1 MTKSF
6 QTQVPAKSLPAFSV
20 HREFRLKE
28 TDLNDIV
35 RTVEEMLPQYMRGDI
50 GAKVTLSEKDL
61 RIMADTVLMQEALVH
76 LVKNAIDAMPE
87 GGTFSLNTSRL
98 TFENTIP
105 GSSNGGFGPCA
116 FISLTDTGI
125 GIDDKIKERI
135 FEPFFT
141 TKTGT
146 SKGLGLPM
154 AYHIIKQ
161 HGGSMKV
168 ESTPGQG
175 TAVTVYLPLTRPEM
189 VNMVP
194 IPLPGP
200 SSLGPALWH

>member
-1 MTKSF
+1 MIKSF
-6 QTQVPAKSLPAFSV
+6 QAQVRITSLPASSV

-35 RTVEEMLPQYMRGDI
+35 KGVEAVLPQYMRREI

-61 RIMADTVLMQEALVH
+61 RIMADTVLMQEALIH

-87 GGTFSLNTSRL
+87 GGTFSLNTSRVN
-98 TFENTIP
+98 FENTIP
-105 GSSNGGFGPCA
+105 EGSDDSFGPCA
-116 FISLTDTGI
+116 FISLTDTGT
-125 GIDDKIKERI
+125 GIDEKTKERI

-141 TKTGT
+141 TKRGN

-154 AYHIIKQ
+154 AYRIIKE

-168 ESTPGQG
+168 DSTPGQG
-175 TAVTVYLPLTRPEM
+175 TAITVYLPLTRPEIAN
-189 VNMVP
+189 VVQ
-194 IPLPGP
+194 IPLGA
-200 SSLGPALWH
+200 SL

>member
-1 MTKSF
+1 MQCPKGAHSHST
-6 QTQVPAKSLPAFSV
+6 PAGSLS
-20 HREFRLKE
+20 
-28 TDLNDIV
+28 N
-35 RTVEEMLPQYMRGDI
+35 TV
-50 GAKVTLSEKDL
+50 
-61 RIMADTVLMQEALVH
+61 
-76 LVKNAIDAMPE
+76 
-87 GGTFSLNTSRL
+87 
-98 TFENTIP
+98 P
-105 GSSNGGFGPCA
+105 GSSDGDFGPCA
-116 FISLTDTGI
+116 FISLADTGI

-200 SSLGPALWH
+200 SSLGSALWY

>member
-1 MTKSF
+1 MMESF
-6 QTQVPAKSLPAFSV
+6 QTQVPIKSLPAFSV
-20 HREFRLKE
+20 HREFRFKE

-35 RTVEEMLPQYMRGDI
+35 RTVEGVVPQYMRGDI

-76 LVKNAIDAMPE
+76 LVKNAIDAMPD
-87 GGTFSLNTSRL
+87 GGTFSLNTNRVN
-98 TFENTIP
+98 FENATP
-105 GSSNGGFGPCA
+105 GHSDDNFGPCA
-116 FISLTDTGI
+116 FISLADTGI
-125 GIDDKIKERI
+125 GIDEKTKERI

-141 TKTGT
+141 TKAGN
-146 SKGLGLPM
+146 SKGLGLPI
-154 AYHIIKQ
+154 AYRIIKE

-175 TAVTVYLPLTRPEM
+175 TAVTVYLPLTRPEI

-194 IPLPGP
+194 IPLPGL
-200 SSLGPALWH
+200 SS